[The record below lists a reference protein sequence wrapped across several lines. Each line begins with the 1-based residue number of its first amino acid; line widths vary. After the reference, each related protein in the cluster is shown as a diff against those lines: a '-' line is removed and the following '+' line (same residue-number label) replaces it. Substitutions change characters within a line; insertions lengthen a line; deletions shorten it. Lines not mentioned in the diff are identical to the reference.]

1 MVESVDGRG
10 KSTVQAEDRIL
21 DKGGEGKVVKEVCKA
36 FPDVCV
42 AVLPQA
48 FVIESINLRNL
59 PALVVASENGHS
71 VLVSDLHRYQQSDGL
86 YAIVSTIYIVA
97 HEEIVC
103 IGGIAANAKQLRE
116 IVELSMDITAY
127 CHWTADRLNIGF
139 LHEHLAGL
147 VAQPLDVWLG
157 ELLARRQVGNPLI

>member
-1 MVESVDGRG
+1 MYR
-10 KSTVQAEDRIL
+10 STYRIL

-42 AVLPQA
+42 AVFPQA
-48 FVIESINLRNL
+48 FIVESINLRDL
-59 PALVVASENGHS
+59 PALVVPSENGHS

-116 IVELSMDITAY
+116 IVLFGCGNARIIRQAGDSVAGRRES
-127 CHWTADRLNIGF
+127 WTSVTVHVL
-139 LHEHLAGL
+139 
-147 VAQPLDVWLG
+147 PT
-157 ELLARRQVGNPLI
+157 